1 MASLITHTGV
11 GQVSNTNGLGYA
23 FSFATLNREDIQVE
37 VIDPSN
43 NITTK
48 AVTTHYTIENYLEAG
63 SSNAH
68 IKFVSETA
76 RGFTNSQT
84 TYKVKISRQT
94 PSTPKVNFTAGSS
107 ITASDLNTQ
116 GKQAFHLAEENR
128 DSITSLA
135 AGDASGAIQISG
147 SNIADDSVSTA
158 KLADMPTG
166 RILGREAVGTG
177 DPQLLTATEARSILN
192 VENGATADQTASDI
206 KTLFNS
212 SGLVNAQID
221 ASAAI
226 AQSKLNLSITDSEVN
241 ASANINPSKIATGT
255 LPSGIKIDSNN
266 LANLATFAA
275 ALTNGVLPSQTGNA
289 GKYLETDGTNVSWSS
304 LPVHIKTIKTATDTS
319 EVQFNDHGGFYN
331 HPNIH
336 VTINKQGGTKVL
348 VFCSFK
354 MRATGMTTTRPSRA
368 RLSGSGNFLYPDH
381 ELKVYNSVYEAQSLI
396 GFDNGS
402 SETGNTTY
410 RLQASGSEL
419 NYNNP
424 TDGRIDHAFMVAV
437 EFTTD

>member
-1 MASLITHTGV
+1 MSSRILHTGV
-11 GQVSNTNGLGYA
+11 GQVSNTNGLGYS
-23 FSFATLNREDIQVE
+23 FSFATLERSDIQVE

-43 NITTK
+43 NSTTK
-48 AVTTHYTIENYLEAG
+48 TVTTHYTIENYSEAG
-63 SSNAH
+63 SSNAY
-68 IKFVSETA
+68 IEFVSETA

-84 TYKVKISRQT
+84 TYKVRISRQT

-116 GKQAFHLAEENR
+116 GKQAFHLSEENR

-135 AGDASGAIQISG
+135 AGDATGAVQISG
-147 SNIADDSVSTA
+147 SNIADNSITTNKILDLEVGTSDLANLAVTTA
-158 KLADMPTG
+158 KIANSNVTTAKIAD
-166 RILGREAVGTG
+166 
-177 DPQLLTATEARSILN
+177 LN
-192 VENGATADQTASDI
+192 VTTAKIADSNVTTAKIANNTIVNGDI
-206 KTLFNS
+206 N
-212 SGLVNAQID
+212 

-241 ASANINPSKIATGT
+241 ASANISPSKIATGT

-289 GKYLETDGTNVSWSS
+289 GKYLETDGTNVSWS
-304 LPVHIKTIKTATDTS
+304 PVHIKTIKTVADTT
-319 EVQFNDHGGFYN
+319 ETEFNSHGGFYN

-348 VFCSFK
+348 VICSFK
-354 MRATGMTTTRPSRA
+354 MKATASTSTRPSRA
-368 RLSGSGNFLYPDH
+368 RLSGSGNFLYPNN
-381 ELKVYNSVYEAQSLI
+381 ELLVYSPLYEAKTLI

-424 TDGRIDHAFMVAV
+424 TDGRVDNAFMVAI
-437 EFTTD
+437 EFATD

>member
-43 NITTK
+43 NKTTK
-48 AVTTHYTIENYLEAG
+48 TVTTHYTIESYLEAG

-147 SNIADDSVSTA
+147 SNIADNSITTSKILDLEVGTNDIGNLAVTTA
-158 KLADMPTG
+158 KIADDAITTDKLANSINTTIAGKANTG
-166 RILGREAVGTG
+166 A
-177 DPQLLTATEARSILN
+177 
-192 VENGATADQTASDI
+192 
-206 KTLFNS
+206 
-212 SGLVNAQID
+212 
-221 ASAAI
+221 
-226 AQSKLNLSITDSEVN
+226 NLSTFTN
-241 ASANINPSKIATGT
+241 
-255 LPSGIKIDSNN
+255 DSNFI
-266 LANLATFAA
+266 TAA
-275 ALTNGVLPSQTGNA
+275 QVPN
-289 GKYLETDGTNVSWSS
+289 
-304 LPVHIKTIKTATDTS
+304 
-319 EVQFNDHGGFYN
+319 QF
-331 HPNIH
+331 
-336 VTINKQGGTKVL
+336 
-348 VFCSFK
+348 
-354 MRATGMTTTRPSRA
+354 ATGMIMMFTGSSAPSGWAFCDGNNGTPDLRNRFIVGAGSTYSSGDTGGHNEISLTTHQMPQHNHTF
-368 RLSGSGNFLYPDH
+368 SGSASHSHNFTIGPNDTDNDYYNKVAYSDIGSQNTYPTSSATVTISGTTGN
-381 ELKVYNSVYEAQSLI
+381 
-396 GFDNGS
+396 NGS
-402 SETGNTTY
+402 GGAHENRPPYYALSY
-410 RLQASGSEL
+410 IMKL
-419 NYNNP
+419 
-424 TDGRIDHAFMVAV
+424 
-437 EFTTD
+437 